1 MEARQRLVAPGPI
14 AVEGDVKVIV
24 RRKPTL
30 RTVLTA
36 TVIVGSL
43 GYFVDIYDLLLFS
56 IVRQPSLASLGVP
69 QAQLL
74 SVGVAMLN
82 WQMGGLLVGGILWGV
97 LGDKRGR
104 VSVLFGSILLYSIA
118 NLANAF
124 VTDIN
129 QYAA

>member
-1 MEARQRLVAPGPI
+1 MEARQKLVAPGPI
-14 AVEGDVKVIV
+14 AVEGDVRVVV
-24 RRKPTL
+24 RRRPTL

-56 IVRQPSLASLGVP
+56 IIRQPSLTGLGVP

-82 WQMGGLLVGGILWGV
+82 
-97 LGDKRGR
+97 
-104 VSVLFGSILLYSIA
+104 
-118 NLANAF
+118 
-124 VTDIN
+124 
-129 QYAA
+129 